1 MTKRR
6 LTRRQLLRTLA
17 SSTLVGVAGCLGIG
31 AESSAPPSP
40 EATPPS
46 SGGCCANDSATAAEG
61 KGPNATTGAGQSG
74 GAPSGLG
81 VGERPPDFSLESV
94 AGDTIS
100 LRPVEHPTVLF
111 FMAAW
116 CTSCKEEEH
125 SLAQLHEQYGEQ
137 VRLISID
144 VDPQRDSMADLR
156 QFKQQYGGDWP
167 HLMGTTELIRAY
179 RITSLDTTYLL
190 DRQGVTQYTDTCV
203 TSVETFNRQLTP
215 LLKSGD
221 SA

>member
-6 LTRRQLLRTLA
+6 LTRRQLLGTLA
-17 SSTLVGVAGCLGIG
+17 SGTLVGVAGCLGIG
-31 AESSAPPSP
+31 AESSVPPSP
-40 EATPPS
+40 EATPS
-46 SGGCCANDSATAAEG
+46 SSAEG
-61 KGPNATTGAGQSG
+61 KGPNITTGAGQSG

-81 VGERPPDFSLESV
+81 VGERPPDFALKSV
-94 AGDTIS
+94 GGDTIS

-144 VDPQRDSMADLR
+144 VDPQRDSMVDLR

-190 DRQGVTQYTDTCV
+190 DRQGVTHYKDMGV
-203 TSVETFNRQLTP
+203 TSVGTFTQQLTP
-215 LLKSGD
+215 LLQSGEN
-221 SA
+221 A